1 MLHVRICA
9 GVSGDW
15 HPYRDPERRC
25 KGRNGKG
32 RPHPPPQTQT
42 QDPVEH

>member
-15 HPYRDPERRC
+15 HPYRDPELRPS
-25 KGRNGKG
+25 GRNGG
-32 RPHPPPQTQT
+32 AARAAP
-42 QDPVEH
+42 EAAILA